1 MSTANFP
8 FKPFSVFTLDLKTN
22 DHKFIEDEVNL
33 FCTKLCEIMPRNVSI
48 GIVNGFPSQR
58 DKSRSKLDTNDRRI
72 ECLAVETMQGIEK
85 DVIILTLRNTETY
98 FMHNFNRIN
107 VAMTRARKA
116 LYVCSNLNMIQCPV
130 RLKAYFK

>member
-1 MSTANFP
+1 M
-8 FKPFSVFTLDLKTN
+8 
-22 DHKFIEDEVNL
+22 
-33 FCTKLCEIMPRNVSI
+33 KLCEILPKTVSI

-58 DKSRSKLDTNDRRI
+58 DKSRIKLDTNDRRI
-72 ECLAVETMQGIEK
+72 ECLAVETIQGIEK

-116 LYVCSNLNMIQCPV
+116 LYVCSNMNMILYPV
-130 RLKAYFK
+130 RFH